1 MNLKTISILGATGSI
16 GCSTIA
22 IIREINKK
30 PNSDV
35 KYELKAITA
44 NNNVDDLIKIAIE
57 FKPEFV
63 AIADEEK
70 YSDLKSALS
79 PLGIKCGAG
88 KGALLEAASIQS
100 DMVMAAIV
108 GFAGLMPTIK
118 AVERGATIL
127 LANKECLVS
136 AGDYFM
142 QKAAQNAATILPV
155 DSEHNAIFQVLNK
168 KNVEKLILTASGG
181 PFYNST
187 PEVIQNATPEQ
198 ACKHPNWSMGQK
210 ISVDSATMMNKGL
223 ELIEA
228 CHLFKMP
235 ATKIDILIH
244 PQSIVHSMVCYEDG
258 SVLAQMGTPDMRIPI
273 SYCMAYPERINI
285 STPRLSLAD
294 APDLQ
299 FLMPDTQKFPALR
312 IARDAAEQGGLA
324 STLLNAANEV
334 AVESFL
340 NRKIKFFEIAA
351 IVEDVLNSKFNFSS
365 IDRADDYELIIDCD
379 DAARRKALEFV
390 AMRQMETGVVR

>member
-70 YSDLKSALS
+70 YSELKSALS
-79 PLGIKCGAG
+79 PHGIKCGAG

-168 KNVEKLILTASGG
+168 KNV
-181 PFYNST
+181 FYCNMQT
-187 PEVIQNATPEQ
+187 NMKFLENDKIVLRAVEPE
-198 ACKHPNWSMGQK
+198 
-210 ISVDSATMMNKGL
+210 DL
-223 ELIEA
+223 ELLYRWENDSSIWIAGNTRAPYSRYQLKNYISHSPTDIYESKQIRLMIVSKIENKTVGTVD
-228 CHLFKMP
+228 LFDF
-235 ATKIDILIH
+235 DIH
-244 PQSIVHSMVCYEDG
+244 NS
-258 SVLAQMGTPDMRIPI
+258 
-273 SYCMAYPERINI
+273 
-285 STPRLSLAD
+285 
-294 APDLQ
+294 
-299 FLMPDTQKFPALR
+299 R
-312 IARDAAEQGGLA
+312 IALGLYVAEEYSGRGMATESLKTVEEYVFNFLKINQLYVQIIESNLVSRKLFENDYELHGKLKNWIK
-324 STLLNAANEV
+324 TPANY
-334 AVESFL
+334 
-340 NRKIKFFEIAA
+340 
-351 IVEDVLNSKFNFSS
+351 EDVLTYQKF
-365 IDRADDYELIIDCD
+365 
-379 DAARRKALEFV
+379 RKI
-390 AMRQMETGVVR
+390 